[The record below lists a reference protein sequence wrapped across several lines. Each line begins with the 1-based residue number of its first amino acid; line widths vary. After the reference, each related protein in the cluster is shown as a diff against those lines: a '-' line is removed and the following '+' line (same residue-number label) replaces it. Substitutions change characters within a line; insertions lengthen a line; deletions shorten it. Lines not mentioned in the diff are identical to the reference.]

1 MTFHGG
7 YSKTKSICLP
17 AGVYSPFACGGGWP
31 HECGWTIVGHDIS
44 GGASSTCA
52 PASGSFSVQADD
64 SGTDDCC
71 CDDKLMEVLENQD
84 TMLND
89 LGMTSSAAA
98 RADDKD
104 TSTTE
109 SSSHVSV
116 DAVALIVGTVV
127 FAGVLTGTVAV
138 AFFQRQRYVALDDA
152 LSGR

>member
-1 MTFHGG
+1 
-7 YSKTKSICLP
+7 
-17 AGVYSPFACGGGWP
+17 
-31 HECGWTIVGHDIS
+31 
-44 GGASSTCA
+44 
-52 PASGSFSVQADD
+52 
-64 SGTDDCC
+64 
-71 CDDKLMEVLENQD
+71 MEVLENQD